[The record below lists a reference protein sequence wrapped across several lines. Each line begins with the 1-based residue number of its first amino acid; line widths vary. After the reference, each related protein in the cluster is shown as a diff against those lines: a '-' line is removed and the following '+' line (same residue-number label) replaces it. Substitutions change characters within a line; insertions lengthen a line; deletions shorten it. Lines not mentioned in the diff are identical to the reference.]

1 MLKNRI
7 LLLAIA
13 IFVVFLGCGS
23 TSPPADAPAEASAEP
38 GASSDG
44 KGHEHHGHHKGEHKG
59 KMGKCPMKVEGTT
72 VTSEETADGAAVVF
86 KTDGGDVEELRRRV
100 RHMADKHAK
109 HHGQPGADKSQM
121 DHGKC
126 AMCRM
131 MKMATVTVEDI
142 DGGARMMMKPKDASK
157 LDALRKHAAEH
168 AEKMAKMGGCPMM
181 SNAGAAQ
188 PPTDAAESPPP
199 KGE

>member
-72 VTSEETADGAAVVF
+72 VTSEET
-86 KTDGGDVEELRRRV
+86 
-100 RHMADKHAK
+100 
-109 HHGQPGADKSQM
+109 
-121 DHGKC
+121 
-126 AMCRM
+126 
-131 MKMATVTVEDI
+131 
-142 DGGARMMMKPKDASK
+142 
-157 LDALRKHAAEH
+157 
-168 AEKMAKMGGCPMM
+168 
-181 SNAGAAQ
+181 
-188 PPTDAAESPPP
+188 
-199 KGE
+199 